1 MTADSGEGTGASS
14 SDRLR
19 VIEDELRT
27 PWTLLSAA
35 LEELAG
41 TIADVDGRAAIEL
54 ARQSA
59 ARVQQVAEAF
69 LNCAC

>member
-1 MTADSGEGTGASS
+1 
-14 SDRLR
+14 
-19 VIEDELRT
+19 
-27 PWTLLSAA
+27 LSAA